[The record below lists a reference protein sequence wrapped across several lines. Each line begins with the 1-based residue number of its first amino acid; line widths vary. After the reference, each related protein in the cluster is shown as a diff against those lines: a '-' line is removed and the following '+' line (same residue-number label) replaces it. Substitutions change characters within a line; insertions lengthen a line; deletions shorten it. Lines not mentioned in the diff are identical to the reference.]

1 MRISDWSSDVCSS
14 DLAGHSLGGNFVLR
28 LALRAPSAGL
38 RLARVASVCPVL
50 DPARTMLQMEQGT
63 PIYMR
68 YFEDKWR
75 KSLQR
80 KRRLFPEQHDF
91 DDATL
96 KLHMRELTDWL
107 VQRHTDSGTLDNY
120 FDGYSIAGERLA
132 PLAMPTHMLLSRS
145 EEHTSDIQSLRTL

>member
-1 MRISDWSSDVCSS
+1 
-14 DLAGHSLGGNFVLR
+14 
-28 LALRAPSAGL
+28 
-38 RLARVASVCPVL
+38 
-50 DPARTMLQMEQGT
+50 MEQGT

-96 KLHMRELTDWL
+96 KLHMRELTECL
-107 VQRHTDSGTLDNY
+107 VQLHTDFGSLDNY

-132 PLAMPTHMLLSRS
+132 PLAVPADLLMSADDPVVPIDDSHELALPATARL
-145 EEHTSDIQSLRTL
+145 EIARVGGTWGGRKGGGAGKR

>member
-28 LALRAPSAGL
+28 PALRAPSAGL

-96 KLHMRELTDWL
+96 KLHTPQPTEWL
-107 VQRHTDSGTLDNY
+107 VTPPPDFRTLD
-120 FDGYSIAGERLA
+120 
-132 PLAMPTHMLLSRS
+132 
-145 EEHTSDIQSLRTL
+145 HTFPP